1 MNLFMNSSNIM
12 NLMVCVSLNTTPCNA
27 HTHTHM
33 HAPAQAHAGRE
44 RETSIVYLDIDET
57 KLREGTKTVN

>member
-1 MNLFMNSSNIM
+1 MFLSI
-12 NLMVCVSLNTTPCNA
+12 LPPATRA
-27 HTHTHM
+27 HTRM